1 MREAAG
7 TTSKSAV
14 SYTYTLDTRDDR
26 VMSTRGMYGKIYQE
40 LAGLGGDASFYK
52 AEAESQLSRPLLSG
66 IVSITS
72 FPKGYAELALPLW
85 C

>member
-52 AEAESQLSRPLLSG
+52 AEAESQLSRPLLPG
-66 IVSITS
+66 VVSITS
-72 FPKGYAELALPLW
+72 FPEGYVELALSLL